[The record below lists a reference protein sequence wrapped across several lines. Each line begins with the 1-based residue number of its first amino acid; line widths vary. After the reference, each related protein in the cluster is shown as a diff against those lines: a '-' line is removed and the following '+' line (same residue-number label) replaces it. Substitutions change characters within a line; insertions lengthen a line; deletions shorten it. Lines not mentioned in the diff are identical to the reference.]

1 MYAYNSIRINGRRPA
16 RSLAAEA
23 DPLVRS
29 VRLACTA
36 SLVSQTTL
44 CYDSRVPGYTYDHV
58 SKLKAMARDKW
69 NSQDCWPVKVMSL
82 VRLASLQRD
91 YGVVSQ
97 VSGYITVRRAVFG
110 RSPME
115 MADILGFHPSLFMSG
130 VSIWKLNA
138 LPTDDQFELRS
149 YTNLPKGLP
158 LNPPDEEKVLVV
170 RQPGRARPYFF
181 DKKNGHELEYPPGLM
196 VEQWELT
203 QRVPATEIQKVL
215 PSQRFTSW
223 V

>member
-1 MYAYNSIRINGRRPA
+1 M
-16 RSLAAEA
+16 
-23 DPLVRS
+23 
-29 VRLACTA
+29 
-36 SLVSQTTL
+36 
-44 CYDSRVPGYTYDHV
+44 PGYTYDHV

-115 MADILGFHPSLFMSG
+115 MADILGLHPSEFVSG
-130 VSIWKLNA
+130 VSIWKLNV
-138 LPTDDQFELRS
+138 LPADDQFELRS
-149 YTNLPKGLP
+149 YTNQPGGRP
-158 LNPPDEEKVLVV
+158 FDGVVV
-170 RQPGRARPYFF
+170 RQPGRARPYFYE
-181 DKKNGHELEYPPGLM
+181 NGRESQYPPGLM

>member
-1 MYAYNSIRINGRRPA
+1 M
-16 RSLAAEA
+16 
-23 DPLVRS
+23 
-29 VRLACTA
+29 
-36 SLVSQTTL
+36 
-44 CYDSRVPGYTYDHV
+44 PGYAYDHV

-69 NSQDCWPVKVMSL
+69 NSGSHCWPVKVMSL
-82 VRLASLQRD
+82 DRLASLERD
-91 YGVVSQ
+91 HGLVSQ
-97 VSGYITVRRAVFG
+97 VSGYITVWRAVFG
-110 RSPME
+110 RSPTE

-149 YTNLPKGLP
+149 YTNLPKGRP
-158 LNPPDEEKVLVV
+158 LNPLDEEEKVSVV

-181 DKKNGHELEYPPGLM
+181 DKKNGHELEYPPGLG

-215 PSQRFTSW
+215 PSQRFMSW